1 MKKIHWCAGII
12 LGFSII
18 AALLITSF
26 EIAMY
31 SDFDVYR
38 QEYEKYDVLS
48 DLDMTMDDVMYVTH
62 EMMDYLRGEG
72 DTLSVITTVEG
83 KEQDFFN
90 EQDRFHMGEVR
101 NLFIG
106 GLNIRI
112 GACVAA
118 VVCILFLIITRAD
131 IKKILP
137 RSYWIALGVIGAA
150 VLLIG
155 IAAVVNFNAVFVQ
168 FHHIFFDND
177 LWIFDPAEDYMIRM
191 LPEGLFYDMVM
202 RIGAIFVVSL
212 MAVLALSFVPKILS
226 YINYTNEVKC
236 GTILTELIL
245 GAQGTINYAKEILY
259 GQRKTCICRKE
270 TRLCRCGKGT
280 AP

>member
-1 MKKIHWCAGII
+1 MKKLHWCAGII
-12 LGFSII
+12 LGFSVI

-31 SDFDVYR
+31 ADSDVYR

-48 DLDMTMDDVMYVTH
+48 ELDMTMDDVMYVTH

-72 DTLSVITTVEG
+72 DTLSVVTTVEG
-83 KEQDFFN
+83 QEQDFFN

-101 NLFIG
+101 ELFIG
-106 GLNIRI
+106 GLNIRF

-118 VVCILFLIITRAD
+118 VLCVLFLVITRAD
-131 IKKILP
+131 IKKVVP
-137 RSYWIALGVIGAA
+137 RSYWIALGVTGAA
-150 VLLIG
+150 VILIG
-155 IAAVVNFNAVFVQ
+155 IAAVVDFNAVFVQ
-168 FHHIFFDND
+168 FHHIFFDNN

-212 MAVLALSFVPKILS
+212 VVLLVLSFIPKI
-226 YINYTNEVKC
+226 
-236 GTILTELIL
+236 
-245 GAQGTINYAKEILY
+245 ADR
-259 GQRKTCICRKE
+259 RKK
-270 TRLCRCGKGT
+270 LV
-280 AP
+280 

>member
-1 MKKIHWCAGII
+1 MKKLHWCAGII
-12 LGFSII
+12 LGFSVI

-31 SDFDVYR
+31 ADFDVYR

-48 DLDMTMDDVMYVTH
+48 ELDMTMDDVMYVTH

-72 DTLSVITTVEG
+72 DTLSVVTTVEG
-83 KEQDFFN
+83 QEQDFFN

-101 NLFIG
+101 ELFIG
-106 GLNIRI
+106 GLNIRF

-118 VVCILFLIITRAD
+118 VLCVLFLVITRAD
-131 IKKILP
+131 IKKVVP
-137 RSYWIALGVIGAA
+137 RSYWIAQGVTGAA
-150 VLLIG
+150 VILIG
-155 IAAVVNFNAVFVQ
+155 IAAVVDFNAVFVQ

-212 MAVLALSFVPKILS
+212 VVLLVLSFIPKI
-226 YINYTNEVKC
+226 
-236 GTILTELIL
+236 
-245 GAQGTINYAKEILY
+245 ADR
-259 GQRKTCICRKE
+259 RKK
-270 TRLCRCGKGT
+270 LV
-280 AP
+280 

>member
-1 MKKIHWCAGII
+1 MKKLHWCAGII
-12 LGFSII
+12 LGFSVI

-31 SDFDVYR
+31 ADFDVYQ

-48 DLDMTMDDVMYVTH
+48 ELDMTMDDVMYVTH

-72 DTLSVITTVEG
+72 DTLSVVTTVEG
-83 KEQDFFN
+83 QEQDFFN

-101 NLFIG
+101 ELFIG
-106 GLNIRI
+106 GLNIRF

-118 VVCILFLIITRAD
+118 VLCILFLVITRAD
-131 IKKILP
+131 IKKIIP
-137 RSYWIALGVIGAA
+137 GSYWIALRVTGAA

-155 IAAVVNFNAVFVQ
+155 IAAVVDFNAVFVQ

-212 MAVLALSFVPKILS
+212 VVLLVLSFIPKI
-226 YINYTNEVKC
+226 
-236 GTILTELIL
+236 
-245 GAQGTINYAKEILY
+245 ADR
-259 GQRKTCICRKE
+259 RKK
-270 TRLCRCGKGT
+270 LV
-280 AP
+280 

>member
-1 MKKIHWCAGII
+1 MKKLHWCAGII
-12 LGFSII
+12 LGFSVI

-31 SDFDVYR
+31 ADFDAYR

-48 DLDMTMDDVMYVTH
+48 ELDMTMDDVMYVTH

-72 DTLSVITTVEG
+72 DTLSVVTTVEG
-83 KEQDFFN
+83 QEQDFFN

-101 NLFIG
+101 ELFIG
-106 GLNIRI
+106 GLNIRF

-118 VVCILFLIITRAD
+118 VLCILFLVITRAD
-131 IKKILP
+131 IKKVVP
-137 RSYWIALGVIGAA
+137 RSYRIALGVTGAA
-150 VLLIG
+150 VILIG
-155 IAAVVNFNAVFVQ
+155 IAAVVDFNAVFVQ

-212 MAVLALSFVPKILS
+212 VVLLVLSFIPKI
-226 YINYTNEVKC
+226 
-236 GTILTELIL
+236 
-245 GAQGTINYAKEILY
+245 ADR
-259 GQRKTCICRKE
+259 RKK
-270 TRLCRCGKGT
+270 LV
-280 AP
+280 

>member
-1 MKKIHWCAGII
+1 MKKLHWCAGII
-12 LGFSII
+12 LGFSVI

-31 SDFDVYR
+31 ADFDVYR

-48 DLDMTMDDVMYVTH
+48 ELDMTMDDVMYVTH

-72 DTLSVITTVEG
+72 DTLSVVTTVEG
-83 KEQDFFN
+83 QEQDFFN

-101 NLFIG
+101 ELFIG
-106 GLNIRI
+106 GLNIRF

-118 VVCILFLIITRAD
+118 VLCVLFLVITRAD
-131 IKKILP
+131 IKKVVP
-137 RSYWIALGVIGAA
+137 RSYWIALGVTGAA
-150 VLLIG
+150 VILIG
-155 IAAVVNFNAVFVQ
+155 IAAVVDFNAVFVQ

-202 RIGAIFVVSL
+202 RIGAIFVVRL
-212 MAVLALSFVPKILS
+212 VVLLVLSFIPKI
-226 YINYTNEVKC
+226 
-236 GTILTELIL
+236 
-245 GAQGTINYAKEILY
+245 ADR
-259 GQRKTCICRKE
+259 RKK
-270 TRLCRCGKGT
+270 LV
-280 AP
+280 

>member
-1 MKKIHWCAGII
+1 MKKLHWCAGII
-12 LGFSII
+12 LGFSVI

-31 SDFDVYR
+31 ADFDVYR

-48 DLDMTMDDVMYVTH
+48 ELDMTMDDVMYVTH

-72 DTLSVITTVEG
+72 DTLSVVTTVEG
-83 KEQDFFN
+83 QEQDFFN

-101 NLFIG
+101 ELFIG
-106 GLNIRI
+106 GLNIRF

-118 VVCILFLIITRAD
+118 VLCVLFLVITRAD
-131 IKKILP
+131 IKKVVP
-137 RSYWIALGVIGAA
+137 RSYRIALGVTGAA
-150 VLLIG
+150 VILIG
-155 IAAVVNFNAVFVQ
+155 IAAVVDFNAVFVQ

-212 MAVLALSFVPKILS
+212 VVLLVLSFIPKI
-226 YINYTNEVKC
+226 
-236 GTILTELIL
+236 
-245 GAQGTINYAKEILY
+245 ADR
-259 GQRKTCICRKE
+259 RKK
-270 TRLCRCGKGT
+270 LV
-280 AP
+280 

>member
-1 MKKIHWCAGII
+1 MKKLHWCTGII
-12 LGFSII
+12 LGFSVI

-31 SDFDVYR
+31 ADFDVYR

-72 DTLSVITTVEG
+72 DTLSVMTTVEG
-83 KEQDFFN
+83 QEQDFFN

-101 NLFIG
+101 DLFIG
-106 GLNIRI
+106 GLNIRL
-112 GACVAA
+112 GACAAA
-118 VVCILFLIITRAD
+118 VLCILFLVITRAD
-131 IKKILP
+131 IKKIIP
-137 RSYWIALGVIGAA
+137 GSYWIALGVTGAA
-150 VLLIG
+150 VLMIG
-155 IAAVVNFNAVFVQ
+155 IAAVVDFNAVFVQ

-212 MAVLALSFVPKILS
+212 VVLLVLSFIPKIA
-226 YINYTNEVKC
+226 YR
-236 GTILTELIL
+236 
-245 GAQGTINYAKEILY
+245 
-259 GQRKTCICRKE
+259 RKK
-270 TRLCRCGKGT
+270 LV
-280 AP
+280 

>member
-137 RSYWIALGVIGAA
+137 RSYWIALGVTGAA
-150 VLLIG
+150 VILIG
-155 IAAVVNFNAVFVQ
+155 IAAVVDFNAVFVQ

-212 MAVLALSFVPKILS
+212 MAVLALSFVPKIL
-226 YINYTNEVKC
+226 
-236 GTILTELIL
+236 G
-245 GAQGTINYAKEILY
+245 
-259 GQRKTCICRKE
+259 RKKK
-270 TRLCRCGKGT
+270 LV
-280 AP
+280 

>member
-1 MKKIHWCAGII
+1 MKKLHWCAGII
-12 LGFSII
+12 LGFSVI

-26 EIAMY
+26 EMAMY
-31 SDFDVYR
+31 ADFDVYR

-48 DLDMTMDDVMYVTH
+48 ELDMTMDDVMYVTH

-72 DTLSVITTVEG
+72 DTLSVVTTVEG
-83 KEQDFFN
+83 QEQDFFN

-101 NLFIG
+101 ELFIG
-106 GLNIRI
+106 GLNIRF

-118 VVCILFLIITRAD
+118 VLCVLFLVITRAD
-131 IKKILP
+131 IKKVVP
-137 RSYWIALGVIGAA
+137 RSYWIALGVTGAA
-150 VLLIG
+150 VILIG
-155 IAAVVNFNAVFVQ
+155 IAAVVDFNAVFVQ

-212 MAVLALSFVPKILS
+212 VVLLVLSFIPKI
-226 YINYTNEVKC
+226 
-236 GTILTELIL
+236 
-245 GAQGTINYAKEILY
+245 ADR
-259 GQRKTCICRKE
+259 RKK
-270 TRLCRCGKGT
+270 LV
-280 AP
+280 

>member
-1 MKKIHWCAGII
+1 MKKLHWCAGII
-12 LGFSII
+12 LGFSVI

-31 SDFDVYR
+31 ADFDVYR

-48 DLDMTMDDVMYVTH
+48 ELDMTMDDVMYVTH

-72 DTLSVITTVEG
+72 DTLSVVTTVEG
-83 KEQDFFN
+83 QEQDFFN

-101 NLFIG
+101 ELFIG
-106 GLNIRI
+106 GLNIRF

-118 VVCILFLIITRAD
+118 VLCVLFLVITRAD
-131 IKKILP
+131 IKKVVP
-137 RSYWIALGVIGAA
+137 RSYWIALGVTGAA
-150 VLLIG
+150 VILIG
-155 IAAVVNFNAVFVQ
+155 IAAVVDFNAVFVQ

-212 MAVLALSFVPKILS
+212 VVLLVLSFRPKIA
-226 YINYTNEVKC
+226 YR
-236 GTILTELIL
+236 
-245 GAQGTINYAKEILY
+245 
-259 GQRKTCICRKE
+259 RKK
-270 TRLCRCGKGT
+270 LV
-280 AP
+280 

>member
-1 MKKIHWCAGII
+1 MKKLHWCAGII
-12 LGFSII
+12 LGFSVI

-31 SDFDVYR
+31 ADFDVYR

-48 DLDMTMDDVMYVTH
+48 ELDMTMDDVMYVTH

-72 DTLSVITTVEG
+72 DTLSVVTTVEG
-83 KEQDFFN
+83 QEQDFFN

-101 NLFIG
+101 ELFIG
-106 GLNIRI
+106 GLNIRF

-118 VVCILFLIITRAD
+118 VLCVLFLVITRAD
-131 IKKILP
+131 IKKVVP
-137 RSYWIALGVIGAA
+137 RSYWIALGVTGAA
-150 VLLIG
+150 VILIG
-155 IAAVVNFNAVFVQ
+155 IAAVVDFNAVFVH

-212 MAVLALSFVPKILS
+212 VVLLVLSFIPKI
-226 YINYTNEVKC
+226 
-236 GTILTELIL
+236 
-245 GAQGTINYAKEILY
+245 ADR
-259 GQRKTCICRKE
+259 RKK
-270 TRLCRCGKGT
+270 LV
-280 AP
+280 

>member
-1 MKKIHWCAGII
+1 MKKLHWCAGII

-38 QEYEKYDVLS
+38 QEYEKYHVLS

-72 DTLSVITTVEG
+72 DTLSVVTTVEG

-90 EQDRFHMGEVR
+90 EQDRFHMSEVR
-101 NLFIG
+101 DLFIG

-112 GACVAA
+112 GACVTT
-118 VVCILFLIITRAD
+118 VLCLLFLIITHAD
-131 IKKILP
+131 VKKIIP
-137 RSYWIALGVIGAA
+137 RSYWITLGATGAI

-155 IAAVVNFNAVFVQ
+155 GAAVFNFNAVFVQ

-202 RIGAIFVVSL
+202 RIGAIFVFGLV
-212 MAVLALSFVPKILS
+212 VLLVLSFIPKM
-226 YINYTNEVKC
+226 
-236 GTILTELIL
+236 L
-245 GAQGTINYAKEILY
+245 GKKKKLA
-259 GQRKTCICRKE
+259 
-270 TRLCRCGKGT
+270 
-280 AP
+280 